1 MDLKDYYRLI
11 LRNLKV
17 VLVSTLVGIFAAA
30 GITFSQTPIYQ
41 ADVQLFVSTPSSALD
56 IGALAQGSSFSQ
68 QRVISYAQIINGPAT
83 LNPVISALHLSYTET
98 ELAKHVKATAPLNT
112 VLIDVTVSD
121 PDSQL
126 AADIANAIGNQFS
139 ATASSLESS
148 SGNSTVKVSM
158 VKNAIRPPHP
168 SSPKKT
174 LNLLLGIILG
184 FGLGIALAIVRQIFD
199 NTIKNDL
206 DLEELPLLAA
216 IGFDEDA
223 ETKPLVTDLG
233 RYAVRAEAFRSLR
246 TNIQFLKTDKK
257 IQIIT
262 LSSSLPG
269 EGKTTTSVNLAISM
283 AQSGLKVLYIEGDL
297 RRPRSSKYLKIAGG
311 TSGFT
316 DVLAGRISPINQ
328 KNVSD
333 LIVDWGNDGL
343 KFLPSGNIP
352 PNPAELLNSEYLDQF
367 FILLRTMFDYVIID
381 SPPLLPVTDAAILAK
396 KSDGVILVAKAGKTR
411 VGQFRGSKDSLNAVG
426 ATILG
431 GILNMIPLAA
441 RDYDNYGYRYG
452 YAYGYRRKYG
462 GYYSGK
468 YGKSYG
474 KEYGKQ
480 YGREYGE
487 SEHLPQAIIEAQLA
501 PYSPLPDELVRLE
514 IESLAGD
521 LEKEFSPRAAGSPR
535 SPRKPAAKK
544 AATKKVAPSKST
556 KRVVNKVGSSTKRA
570 PRKSSR

>member
-17 VLVSTLVGIFAAA
+17 VLVSTLVGVFIAA
-30 GITFSQTPIYQ
+30 GITFAQTPVYQ
-41 ADVQLFVSTPSSALD
+41 ADIQLFVSTPSSALD

-68 QRVISYAQIINGPAT
+68 QRVISYAQIINGPGT
-83 LNPVISALHLSYTET
+83 LNPVISALHLTYPEQI
-98 ELAKHVKATAPLNT
+98 LAKHVKATAPLNT

-121 PDSQL
+121 PNPQL

-139 ATASSLESS
+139 TTASSLESS
-148 SGNSTVKVSM
+148 SGNATVKVSM
-158 VKNAIRPPHP
+158 VKSAVRPPNP

-184 FGLGIALAIVRQIFD
+184 FGLGIGLSILRQLFD
-199 NTIKNDL
+199 NTVKNDL

-216 IGFDEDA
+216 ISFDEDA

-246 TNIQFLKTDKK
+246 TNIQFLKSDKK

-297 RRPRSSKYLKIAGG
+297 RRPRSSKYLKITSG
-311 TSGFT
+311 TAGFT

-328 KNVSD
+328 KSLNE
-333 LIVDWGNDGL
+333 LFVDWGNDGL
-343 KFLPSGNIP
+343 KFLPAGNIP
-352 PNPAELLNSEYLDQF
+352 PNPAELLNSERLDQF
-367 FILLRTMFDYVIID
+367 FNLLRNMFDYVIID

-396 KSDGVILVAKAGKTR
+396 KSDGVILVARAGKTR
-411 VGQFRGSKDSLNAVG
+411 VGQFRGSKESLNAVG

-431 GILNMIPLAA
+431 GVLNMIPLAA

-487 SEHLPQAIIEAQLA
+487 SEHLPQAVLEAQLA

-521 LEKEFSPRAAGSPR
+521 LEKELNP
-535 SPRKPAAKK
+535 KPARRTSGTRKAVAKK
-544 AATKKVAPSKST
+544 AVAKKKTQGSST
-556 KRVVNKVGSSTKRA
+556 KRVVKKTSTANKRSTPKATR
-570 PRKSSR
+570 

>member
-11 LRNLKV
+11 LRNLTV
-17 VLVSTLVGIFAAA
+17 VGITTVVGILAAA
-30 GITFSQTPIYQ
+30 GFTYTQTPIYQ
-41 ADVQLFVSTPSSALD
+41 ADIQLFVSTPSSALD

-68 QRVISYAQIINGPAT
+68 QRVISYAQIINGPGT
-83 LNPVISALHLSYTET
+83 LNPVIQALHLSYSEQH
-98 ELAKHVKATAPLNT
+98 LAKQIKATAPLNT

-121 PDSQL
+121 PNPQL
-126 AADIANAIGNQFS
+126 AAEIANAIGNQFS

-158 VKNAIRPPHP
+158 VKSAIAPTKPA
-168 SSPKKT
+168 SPKKT
-174 LNLLLGIILG
+174 LNILLGLILG
-184 FGLGIALAIVRQIFD
+184 FGLGIGLAIVRQIFD

-246 TNIQFLKTDKK
+246 TNIQFIKSDHPVK
-257 IQIIT
+257 IIT

-297 RRPRSSKYLKIAGG
+297 RRPRSSKYLKINPG
-311 TSGFT
+311 TAGFT
-316 DVLAGRISPINQ
+316 DILAGRVPSINQ
-328 KNVSD
+328 KSINE
-333 LIVDWGNDGL
+333 LIVEWGEDGL
-343 KFLPSGNIP
+343 KFLPAGNIP
-352 PNPAELLNSEYLDQF
+352 PNPAELLNSDYLDQCF
-367 FILLRTMFDYVIID
+367 KLLRTMFDYVIID

-396 KSDGVILVAKAGKTR
+396 KSDGVILVARAGKTR

-431 GILNMIPLAA
+431 GVLNMIPLAA

-468 YGKSYG
+468 YG

-521 LEKEFSPRAAGSPR
+521 LEKEFRPKSSRRAKSVK
-535 SPRKPAAKK
+535 KPVSKK
-544 AATKKVAPSKST
+544 AVVQKTLPAKSAKRVVKKTGTST
-556 KRVVNKVGSSTKRA
+556 KRTA
-570 PRKSSR
+570 PKASR

>member
-17 VLVSTLVGIFAAA
+17 VLVSTLLGILAAA
-30 GITFSQTPIYQ
+30 GITYAQTPIYQ
-41 ADVQLFVSTPSSALD
+41 ADIQLFVSTPSSAVD

-68 QRVISYAQIINGPAT
+68 QRVISYAQIINGPGT
-83 LNPVISALHLSYTET
+83 LNPVIQALHLSYPEQK
-98 ELAKHVKATAPLNT
+98 LAKEVKATAPLNT
-112 VLIDVTVSD
+112 VLIDVVVSD
-121 PDSQL
+121 PNPQL

-139 ATASSLESS
+139 TTASNLESS
-148 SGNSTVKVSM
+148 GGNSTVKISM
-158 VKNAIRPPHP
+158 VKNAIAPTKP
-168 SSPKKT
+168 SSPRKT
-174 LNLLLGIILG
+174 LNLILG
-184 FGLGIALAIVRQIFD
+184 FLLGFAVGIAISILRQIFD

-223 ETKPLVTDLG
+223 ETKPLVIDLD

-246 TNIQFLKTDKK
+246 TNIQFLKTDKQ

-262 LSSSLPG
+262 ISSSLRG

-297 RRPRSSKYLKIAGG
+297 RRPRSSKYLKITPG
-311 TSGFT
+311 TAGFT
-316 DVLAGRISPINQ
+316 DILAGRVSPISQ
-328 KNVSD
+328 KTISELTVT
-333 LIVDWGNDGL
+333 WGEDGL

-352 PNPAELLNSEYLDQF
+352 PNPAELLNSDNLDKF
-367 FILLRTMFDYVIID
+367 FALLREMFDYVIID

-396 KSDGVILVAKAGKTR
+396 KSDGVILVARAGQTK

-431 GILNMIPLAA
+431 GVLNMIPLAA

-468 YGKSYG
+468 YGRKYG
-474 KEYGKQ
+474 DSQ
-480 YGREYGE
+480 
-487 SEHLPQAIIEAQLA
+487 HLSQAIAEAERA
-501 PYSPLPDELVRLE
+501 PYSPLPNELVRLE
-514 IESLAGD
+514 IESLVGELD
-521 LEKEFSPRAAGSPR
+521 VEFTPKSVG
-535 SPRKPAAKK
+535 RKRTPTKPVVRKSVAKK
-544 AATKKVAPSKST
+544 AASTGTSKRVAKKVPTST
-556 KRVVNKVGSSTKRA
+556 KPA

>member
-17 VLVSTLVGIFAAA
+17 VLVSTLLGILAAA
-30 GITFSQTPIYQ
+30 GITYTQTPIYQ
-41 ADVQLFVSTPSSALD
+41 ADIQLFVSTPSSAVD

-68 QRVISYAQIINGPAT
+68 QRVISYAQIINGPGT
-83 LNPVISALHLSYTET
+83 LNPVIQALHLSYPEQK
-98 ELAKHVKATAPLNT
+98 LAKEVKATAPLNT
-112 VLIDVTVSD
+112 VLIDVVVSD
-121 PDSQL
+121 PNPQL

-139 ATASSLESS
+139 TTASNLESS
-148 SGNSTVKVSM
+148 GGNSTVKVSM
-158 VKNAIRPPHP
+158 VKNAIAPTKP
-168 SSPKKT
+168 SSPRKT
-174 LNLLLGIILG
+174 LNLILG
-184 FGLGIALAIVRQIFD
+184 FLLGFAVGIAISILRQIFD

-246 TNIQFLKTDKK
+246 TNIQFLKTDKQ

-262 LSSSLPG
+262 ISSSLRG

-297 RRPRSSKYLKIAGG
+297 RRPRSSKYLKITPG
-311 TSGFT
+311 TAGFT
-316 DVLAGRISPINQ
+316 DILAGRVSPISQ
-328 KNVSD
+328 KTISELTVT
-333 LIVDWGNDGL
+333 WGEDGL

-352 PNPAELLNSEYLDQF
+352 PNPAELLNSDNLDKF
-367 FILLRTMFDYVIID
+367 FALLREMFDYVIID

-396 KSDGVILVAKAGKTR
+396 KSDGVILVARAGQTK

-431 GILNMIPLAA
+431 GVLNMIPLAA

-468 YGKSYG
+468 YGRKYG
-474 KEYGKQ
+474 DSQ
-480 YGREYGE
+480 
-487 SEHLPQAIIEAQLA
+487 HLSQAIAEAERA
-501 PYSPLPDELVRLE
+501 PYSPLPNELVRLE
-514 IESLAGD
+514 IESLVGELD
-521 LEKEFSPRAAGSPR
+521 VEFTPKSVG
-535 SPRKPAAKK
+535 RKRTPTKPVVRKSVAKK
-544 AATKKVAPSKST
+544 AASTGTSKRVAKKVPTST
-556 KRVVNKVGSSTKRA
+556 KPA

>member
-11 LRNLKV
+11 IRNLRV
-17 VLVSTLVGIFAAA
+17 MLVSTLLGVLVAA
-30 GITFSQTPIYQ
+30 GITYSETPIYQ
-41 ADVQLFVSTPSSALD
+41 ADIQLFVSTPSSALD
-56 IGALAQGSSFSQ
+56 IGALAQGSIFSQ
-68 QRVISYAQIINGPAT
+68 QRVISYAQIINGPGT
-83 LNPVISALHLSYTET
+83 LNPVISALHLPYSEQK
-98 ELAKHVKATAPLNT
+98 LAQRVKATAPLNT

-121 PDSQL
+121 PNAQR

-148 SGNSTVKVSM
+148 GGNSTVKVSM
-158 VKNAIRPPHP
+158 VKSAIAPTKP
-168 SSPKKT
+168 SSPKKS
-174 LNLLLGIILG
+174 LNLLLGLILG
-184 FGLGIALAIVRQIFD
+184 FGIGIALSILRQIFD

-216 IGFDEDA
+216 IGFDDDA

-246 TNIQFLKTDKK
+246 TNIQFLKSEKPV
-257 IQIIT
+257 QIIT
-262 LSSSLPG
+262 ISSSIPG
-269 EGKTTTSVNLAISM
+269 EGRTTTSVNLAISM

-297 RRPRSSKYLKIAGG
+297 RRPRSSKYLKISNFS
-311 TSGFT
+311 SGFT
-316 DVLAGRISPINQ
+316 DILAGRIPVINQ
-328 KNVSD
+328 KTLNELV
-333 LIVDWGNDGL
+333 IDWGSDGL

-352 PNPAELLNSEYLDQF
+352 PNPAEILNSEYLDQLF
-367 FILLRTMFDYVIID
+367 KVLRTLFDYVVID

-396 KSDGVILVAKAGKTR
+396 KSDGVILVARAGKTR

-431 GILNMIPLAA
+431 GVLNMIPLDA

-452 YAYGYRRKYG
+452 YSYGYRRKYG

-468 YGKSYG
+468 YG

-514 IESLAGD
+514 IESLAGE
-521 LEKEFSPRAAGSPR
+521 LETEFGS
-535 SPRKPAAKK
+535 SATPRKRVTRKQV
-544 AATKKVAPSKST
+544 TKKVAAKKSAPAKST
-556 KRVVNKVGSSTKRA
+556 KQVAKKSSAGGKGY
-570 PRKSSR
+570 PRKVSKKSV

>member
-11 LRNLKV
+11 LRNLRV
-17 VLVSTLVGIFAAA
+17 VLVSTLVGIFIAA
-30 GITFSQTPIYQ
+30 GITFAMTPIYQ
-41 ADVQLFVSTPSSALD
+41 ADIQLFVSTPSSALD

-68 QRVISYAQIINGPAT
+68 QRVISYAQIINGPGT
-83 LNPVISALHLSYTET
+83 LNPVIQALHLPYSEAI
-98 ELAKHVKATAPLNT
+98 LAKHVKATAPLNT

-121 PDSQL
+121 PNPQL
-126 AADIANAIGNQFS
+126 AADIANAIGTQFS
-139 ATASSLESS
+139 ATAASLDSSG
-148 SGNSTVKVSM
+148 GNSTVKVSM
-158 VKNAIRPPHP
+158 VKNAIKPPKP
-168 SSPKKT
+168 ASPKKT
-174 LNLLLGIILG
+174 INLLLGIILG
-184 FGLGIALAIVRQIFD
+184 FGLGIGLSILRQIFD
-199 NTIKNDL
+199 NTVKNDL

-246 TNIQFLKTDKK
+246 TNIQFLKSDKK

-297 RRPRSSKYLKIAGG
+297 RRPRSSKYLKITPG

-316 DVLAGRISPINQ
+316 DVLAGRIPVINQ
-328 KNVSD
+328 KSINELV
-333 LIVDWGNDGL
+333 VEWGNDGL
-343 KFLPSGNIP
+343 KFLPAGNIP
-352 PNPAELLNSEYLDQF
+352 PNPAELLNSDKLDQF
-367 FILLRTMFDYVIID
+367 FDLLRNMFDYVIID

-396 KSDGVILVAKAGKTR
+396 KSDGVILVARAGKTR
-411 VGQFRGSKDSLNAVG
+411 VGQFRGSKESLNAVG

-487 SEHLPQAIIEAQLA
+487 SEHLPQAVLEAQLA

-521 LEKEFSPRAAGSPR
+521 LEKEFNPKSPRRAKSVKKPVTKKSIAKKTTTT
-535 SPRKPAAKK
+535 KPA
-544 AATKKVAPSKST
+544 
-556 KRVVNKVGSSTKRA
+556 KRVVKKAGTSTKRA
-570 PRKSSR
+570 APKASR

>member
-11 LRNLKV
+11 LRNLL
-17 VLVSTLVGIFAAA
+17 LVAVTTGIGIFAAA
-30 GITFSQTPIYQ
+30 GFTYAQTPIYQ

-68 QRVISYAQIINGPAT
+68 QRVISYAQIINGPGT
-83 LNPVISALHLSYTET
+83 LNPVIQSLHLPYSEQA
-98 ELAKHVKATAPLNT
+98 LAKEVKATAPLNT

-121 PDSQL
+121 PNPQR

-139 ATASSLESS
+139 TTASNLESS
-148 SGNSTVKVSM
+148 SGSSTVKVSM
-158 VKNAIRPPHP
+158 VKNASTPVKP

-174 LNLLLGIILG
+174 LNVLLGLILG
-184 FGLGIALAIVRQIFD
+184 FGLGVALSILRQIFD

-246 TNIQFLKTDKK
+246 TNIQFLKSEKR

-269 EGKTTTSVNLAISM
+269 EGKTTTSMNLAISM

-297 RRPRSSKYLKIAGG
+297 RRPRSSKYLKITPG

-316 DVLAGRISPINQ
+316 DILAGRVPAINE
-328 KNVSD
+328 KSVNE
-333 LIVDWGNDGL
+333 LTIEWGEDGL

-352 PNPAELLNSEYLDQF
+352 PNPAELLNSEYLDLF
-367 FILLRTMFDYVIID
+367 FNLLRTMFDYVIID

-396 KSDGVILVAKAGKTR
+396 KSDGVILVARAGKTR

-426 ATILG
+426 AIILG

-452 YAYGYRRKYG
+452 YSYGYRRKYG

-468 YGKSYG
+468 YG

-487 SEHLPQAIIEAQLA
+487 SEHLP
-501 PYSPLPDELVRLE
+501 
-514 IESLAGD
+514 
-521 LEKEFSPRAAGSPR
+521 
-535 SPRKPAAKK
+535 
-544 AATKKVAPSKST
+544 
-556 KRVVNKVGSSTKRA
+556 
-570 PRKSSR
+570 

>member
-1 MDLKDYYRLI
+1 MDLRDYYRLI
-11 LRNLKV
+11 LRNLL
-17 VLVSTLVGIFAAA
+17 LVSIMTGLGVFGAA
-30 GITFSQTPIYQ
+30 GITYAETPIYQ

-68 QRVISYAQIINGPAT
+68 QRVISYAQIINGPGT
-83 LNPVISALHLSYTET
+83 LNPVIQSLHLPYSEQT
-98 ELAKHVKATAPLNT
+98 LSKQVKASAPLNT

-121 PDSQL
+121 PNPQR
-126 AADIANAIGNQFS
+126 AADIANAIGTQFS

-158 VKNAIRPPHP
+158 VKNASTPRKP

-174 LNLLLGIILG
+174 LNILLGLILG
-184 FGLGIALAIVRQIFD
+184 FGLGVGLAILRQIFD
-199 NTIKNDL
+199 TTIKNDL
-206 DLEELPLLAA
+206 DLEDLPLLAA

-246 TNIQFLKTDKK
+246 TNIQFIKSEKPVK
-257 IQIIT
+257 IIT

-297 RRPRSSKYLKIAGG
+297 RRPRSSKYLKITPG
-311 TSGFT
+311 TAGFT
-316 DVLAGRISPINQ
+316 DILAGRVPAISEKSVNDLVIN
-328 KNVSD
+328 
-333 LIVDWGNDGL
+333 WGSDGL

-352 PNPAELLNSEYLDQF
+352 PNPAELLNSDYLDQLF
-367 FILLRTMFDYVIID
+367 NLLRSMFDYVIID

-396 KSDGVILVAKAGKTR
+396 KSDGVILVARAGKTR

-431 GILNMIPLAA
+431 GVLNMIPLAA

-452 YAYGYRRKYG
+452 YSYGYRRKYG

-468 YGKSYG
+468 YGK
-474 KEYGKQ
+474 EYGKQ
-480 YGREYGE
+480 YGREYGD

-501 PYSPLPDELVRLE
+501 PYSPLPDELVRME

-521 LEKEFSPRAAGSPR
+521 LEQEFTPRPTRTPR
-535 SPRKPAAKK
+535 SSKKTTAKK
-544 AATKKVAPSKST
+544 AVVKKTPSTKSS
-556 KRVVNKVGSSTKRA
+556 KRVVKKAGTSAKRSA
-570 PRKSSR
+570 PKSSR

>member
-11 LRNLKV
+11 LRNLL
-17 VLVSTLVGIFAAA
+17 LVAVTTGIGIFAAA
-30 GITFSQTPIYQ
+30 GFTYVQTPIYQ

-68 QRVISYAQIINGPAT
+68 QRVISYAQIINGPGT
-83 LNPVISALHLSYTET
+83 LNPVIQSLHLPYSEQT
-98 ELAKHVKATAPLNT
+98 LAKEVKATAPLNT

-121 PDSQL
+121 PNPQR

-148 SGNSTVKVSM
+148 SGSSTVKVSM
-158 VKNAIRPPHP
+158 VKNASTPVKP

-174 LNLLLGIILG
+174 LNVLLGLILG
-184 FGLGIALAIVRQIFD
+184 FGLGIALSILRQIFD

-246 TNIQFLKTDKK
+246 TNIQFLKSEKR

-269 EGKTTTSVNLAISM
+269 EGKTTTSMNLAISM

-297 RRPRSSKYLKIAGG
+297 RRPRSSKYLKITPG
-311 TSGFT
+311 TAGFT
-316 DVLAGRISPINQ
+316 DILAGRVPVINE
-328 KNVSD
+328 KSVND
-333 LIVDWGNDGL
+333 LTVDWGEDGL

-352 PNPAELLNSEYLDQF
+352 PNPAELLNSEYLDLF
-367 FILLRTMFDYVIID
+367 FNLLRTMFDYVIID

-396 KSDGVILVAKAGKTR
+396 KSDGVILVARAGKTR

-426 ATILG
+426 AIILG

-452 YAYGYRRKYG
+452 YSYGYRRKYG

-468 YGKSYG
+468 YG

-501 PYSPLPDELVRLE
+501 PYSPLPEELVRLE

-521 LEKEFSPRAAGSPR
+521 LEKEFTP
-535 SPRKPAAKK
+535 KP
-544 AATKKVAPSKST
+544 
-556 KRVVNKVGSSTKRA
+556 TKRA
-570 PRKSSR
+570 KSVKKPAVRKAVAKKTAPAKTTKTVVKKIGTSKKRASSKSAR

>member
-17 VLVSTLVGIFAAA
+17 VMVSTLLGIFAAA

-98 ELAKHVKATAPLNT
+98 ELAKHIKATAPLNT

-121 PDSQL
+121 PNAQL

-139 ATASSLESS
+139 STASSLESS

-158 VKNAIRPPHP
+158 VKNAIKPPKP

-174 LNLLLGIILG
+174 LNLLLGIVLG

-246 TNIQFLKTDKK
+246 TNIQFLKSDKK

-297 RRPRSSKYLKIAGG
+297 RRPRSSKYLKIAAG

-316 DVLAGRISPINQ
+316 DILAGRISPISQ
-328 KNVSD
+328 KSVND
-333 LIVDWGNDGL
+333 LLVEWGSDGL
-343 KFLPSGNIP
+343 KFLPAGNIP
-352 PNPAELLNSEYLDQF
+352 PNPAELLNSDKLDQF
-367 FILLRTMFDYVIID
+367 FDLLRNMFDYVIID

-396 KSDGVILVAKAGKTR
+396 KSDGVILVARAGKTR
-411 VGQFRGSKDSLNAVG
+411 VGQFRGSKESLNAVG

-431 GILNMIPLAA
+431 GVLNMIPLAA

-468 YGKSYG
+468 YGRS
-474 KEYGKQ
+474 YGKQ
-480 YGREYGE
+480 YGKQYGAEYGE
-487 SEHLPQAIIEAQLA
+487 SEHLPKAIVEAQLA

-521 LEKEFSPRAAGSPR
+521 LEKEFSPKSSRRAKSPKK
-535 SPRKPAAKK
+535 SVAKK
-544 AATKKVAPSKST
+544 SVAKKTVTPKSA
-556 KRVVNKVGSSTKRA
+556 KRVVKKVGTSTKRA
-570 PRKSSR
+570 APKASR

>member
-11 LRNLKV
+11 IRNLRV
-17 VLVSTLVGIFAAA
+17 MLVSTLLGVLVAA
-30 GITFSQTPIYQ
+30 GITYSETPIYQ
-41 ADVQLFVSTPSSALD
+41 ADIQLFVSTPSSALD

-68 QRVISYAQIINGPAT
+68 QRVISYAQIINGPGT
-83 LNPVISALHLSYTET
+83 LNPVISALHLPYSEQK
-98 ELAKHVKATAPLNT
+98 LAKRVKATAPLNT

-121 PDSQL
+121 PNAQR

-148 SGNSTVKVSM
+148 GGNSTVKVSM
-158 VKNAIRPPHP
+158 VKSAIAPTNP
-168 SSPKKT
+168 SSPKKS
-174 LNLLLGIILG
+174 LNLLLGLILG
-184 FGLGIALAIVRQIFD
+184 FGIGIALSILRQIFD

-216 IGFDEDA
+216 IGFDDDA

-246 TNIQFLKTDKK
+246 TNIQFLKSEKPV
-257 IQIIT
+257 QIIT
-262 LSSSLPG
+262 ISSSLPG

-297 RRPRSSKYLKIAGG
+297 RRPRSSKYLKISNFS
-311 TSGFT
+311 SGFV
-316 DVLAGRISPINQ
+316 DILAGRIPVINQ
-328 KNVSD
+328 KTLNELV
-333 LIVDWGNDGL
+333 IDWGSDGL
-343 KFLPSGNIP
+343 KFLPCGNIP
-352 PNPAELLNSEYLDQF
+352 PNPAEILNSEYLDQLF
-367 FILLRTMFDYVIID
+367 KVLRTLFDYVVID

-396 KSDGVILVAKAGKTR
+396 KSDGVILVARAGKTR

-431 GILNMIPLAA
+431 GVLNMIPLDA

-452 YAYGYRRKYG
+452 YSYGYRRKYG

-468 YGKSYG
+468 YG

-514 IESLAGD
+514 IESLAGE
-521 LEKEFSPRAAGSPR
+521 LETEFGS
-535 SPRKPAAKK
+535 SATPRKRVTRKQV
-544 AATKKVAPSKST
+544 TKKVAAKKSAPAKST
-556 KRVVNKVGSSTKRA
+556 KQVAKKSSAGGKGS
-570 PRKSSR
+570 PRKVSKKSV